1 MSIIPISASTRYS
14 VEIAGGLL
22 SGLGQRAAQ
31 VVSGR
36 VAFVVTDDNVAGFC
50 LYRAVSSLEDAGF
63 RVFTHIIPHGEP
75 SKSGENY
82 LELLNLLAESRL
94 TRSDLLVTLGGGVV
108 GDLAGFAA
116 ATYLRGIP
124 YIQIPTT
131 LLAMVDSSV
140 GGKTAID
147 LPMGKNLAGAFY
159 PPKYVLCDPELLATL
174 PENVFRD
181 GCAEVI
187 KYAIL
192 GSPKLFHDLM
202 HRPVDEQLQAVI
214 ETCITMKRSYVQ
226 EDEFDRGTRQFLNL
240 GHTLGHGVESA
251 SSFSLSHG
259 QAVAI
264 GMAMV
269 SRAAVSF
276 GFCAMETCREI
287 EDLLTRFGLPIRTE
301 IPHGDLLQAALGD
314 KKRQGGKLTLVVPKE
329 IGCCILHRIGVEEL
343 PQWIA
348 LGG

>member
-1 MSIIPISASTRYS
+1 MSIIPISASTCYT

-22 SGLGQRAAQ
+22 SGLGQRATQ

-36 VAFVVTDDNVAGFC
+36 VAFVVTDNHVAEFC
-50 LYRAVSSLEDAGF
+50 LQRAVSSLEDAGF
-63 RVFTHIIPHGEP
+63 RVFTHIIPHGES

-82 LELLNLLAESRL
+82 LKLLNLLAESRL
-94 TRSDLLVTLGGGVV
+94 TRSDLLVALGGGVV

-159 PPKYVLCDPELLATL
+159 PPKYVLCDPKLLSTL

-192 GSPKLFHDLM
+192 GSPELFHDLM
-202 HRPVDEQLQAVI
+202 HRPMDEQLQAVI
-214 ETCITMKRSYVQ
+214 ETCITMKRNYVQ
-226 EDEFDRGTRQFLNL
+226 EDEFDRGARQFLNL
-240 GHTLGHGVESA
+240 GHTLGHGVELA
-251 SSFSLSHG
+251 SNYSLSHG

-264 GMAMV
+264 GTAMIA
-269 SRAAVSF
+269 RAAASL
-276 GFCAMETCREI
+276 GFCTMETCREI
-287 EDLLTRFGLPIRTE
+287 EALLTRFGLPIRTE

-314 KKRQGGKLTLVVPKE
+314 KKRQGDKLTLVVPKE
-329 IGCCILHRIGVEEL
+329 IGRCVLHRIGVEDL
-343 PQWIA
+343 SRWIA

>member
-1 MSIIPISASTRYS
+1 VSIIPISASACYK

-22 SGLGQRAAQ
+22 SSLGQRAAQ

-36 VAFVVTDDNVAGFC
+36 VAFVVTDDVVADFC
-50 LYRAVSSLEDAGF
+50 LHRAVSSLEDAGF
-63 RVFTHIIPHGEP
+63 RVFTHIIPHGEQ
-75 SKSGENY
+75 SKAGPNY

-94 TRSDLLVTLGGGVV
+94 TRSDLLVALGGGVV
-108 GDLAGFAA
+108 GDLAGFTA

-140 GGKTAID
+140 GGKTAIN

-159 PPKYVLCDPELLATL
+159 PPKYVLCDPEILSTL

-187 KYAIL
+187 KYAVL
-192 GSPKLFHDLM
+192 GSPKLFCVLM
-202 HRPVDEQLQAVI
+202 HRPIVEQLPEVI
-214 ETCITMKRSYVQ
+214 ETCITMKRNYVQ
-226 EDEFDRGTRQFLNL
+226 EDEFDRGARQFLNL
-240 GHTLGHGVESA
+240 GHTLGHGVELA
-251 SSFSLSHG
+251 SNYTLSHG
-259 QAVAI
+259 QAVAV

-269 SRAAVSF
+269 SRAAVSL
-276 GFCAMETCREI
+276 GFCTAETCRNI
-287 EDLLTRFGLPIRTE
+287 EELLTRFGLPTRTE
-301 IPHGDLLQAALGD
+301 IPHCDLLQAALGD
-314 KKRQGGKLTLVVPKE
+314 KKRQGDKLTLVVPKE
-329 IGCCILHRIGVEEL
+329 IGHCILHRIGVEEL
-343 PQWIA
+343 PRWIA